1 MRYAIAAAA
10 AAVLLSTSTAIAV
23 PGEKQVIVLP
33 VLASDDSSFSAEDM
47 TGPAQTNVFDVR
59 GLDYVQIFSS
69 ALAVT
74 GTADVTIDCYTGP
87 SDSDANYH
95 IQAESIAAGVAT
107 QTDYVP
113 THSVTTADKWLSVI
127 PTKRASYMYCTFT
140 CASGTMSATF
150 VGGNY

>member
-1 MRYAIAAAA
+1 MKYAIAAAA
-10 AAVLLSTSTAIAV
+10 AFVLLSASTASAI

-33 VLASDDSSFSAEDM
+33 VLDSGDAAFSAEDM

-59 GLDYVQIFSS
+59 GLDYVQIFAS
-69 ALAVT
+69 AASVT
-74 GTADVTIDCYTGP
+74 GTANVTIDCYTGP
-87 SDSDANYH
+87 SSTDANYH

-107 QTDYVP
+107 QADYVP
-113 THSVTTADKWLSVI
+113 THSVTTADKWLSII

-150 VGGNY
+150 IGGNY